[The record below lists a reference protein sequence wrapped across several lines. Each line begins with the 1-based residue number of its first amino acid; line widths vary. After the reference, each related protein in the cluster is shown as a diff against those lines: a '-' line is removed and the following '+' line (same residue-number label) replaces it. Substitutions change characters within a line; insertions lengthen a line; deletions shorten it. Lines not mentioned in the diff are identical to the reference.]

1 MMSRIITPFGFAST
15 AAEVVAGVDLS
26 GELISTLRL
35 LAQLVREPLAK
46 DTRVAVDRTYALR
59 ETINSGFDRVRAF
72 ADGVLFE
79 FGPTREADLGW
90 RRRLL
95 AWQPR
100 LRLVFLTRVAL
111 LKYRLGVPG
120 FQLPVP
126 LGAAQAEFDR
136 ELAKRIDDIADRLE
150 GKRSHSDDGLERS
163 LVRLEAVSRTQASD
177 PRHDSPG
184 SVHTFLPLSRR
195 IESLTASLDE
205 DVRRG
210 LETVG

>member
-1 MMSRIITPFGFAST
+1 MAMRR
-15 AAEVVAGVDLS
+15 
-26 GELISTLRL
+26 ELISTLRL

-46 DTRVAVDRTYALR
+46 DTRVAVDCIRALR

-79 FGPTREADLGW
+79 FGPTREADLAW
-90 RRRLL
+90 RRGLL

-100 LRLVFLTRVAL
+100 LRLVFLTRVVL
-111 LKYRLGVPG
+111 LKYRLGLPG

-150 GKRSHSDDGLERS
+150 GKSPHSDDGLERS
-163 LVRLEAVSRTQASD
+163 LVRLEAMSRIHASD
-177 PRHDSPG
+177 PRHDWPG
-184 SVHTFLPLSRR
+184 SVRTFLPLSRR

-210 LETVG
+210 LASELIGLA